1 MWTSSLRISR
11 LSTLERKAQSGNT
24 SQPDLYSFF
33 TTVDKI
39 LTSVVEFFFQRF
51 PDEDYFKKPLPPP
64 MGLPGE
70 RGTDDE
76 DLFEAFNS
84 ATGRMSVD
92 SGLVHELHYDI
103 VDGKRVFKKFAGV
116 NQSMT
121 FI

>member
-1 MWTSSLRISR
+1 
-11 LSTLERKAQSGNT
+11 
-24 SQPDLYSFF
+24 
-33 TTVDKI
+33 
-39 LTSVVEFFFQRF
+39 
-51 PDEDYFKKPLPPP
+51 